1 MKKTYKPVVLAILD
15 GWGETPEKRGNAIA
29 NATLP
34 TIEKIERNYPKM
46 LLQASGMAVGVPWG
60 EEGNSEVGHQTIGAG
75 QIIYQNL
82 PRIDIAIEEGTFFQN
97 EKLVKGVEW
106 AKNNNSNL
114 HLMGLLSDGGIHS
127 HINHLFAL
135 LDLIKDQKFERVFF
149 HIFTDGRDTG
159 TNEGV
164 NFTKKLQRKIE
175 SAGIGKIATISG
187 RYYAM
192 DRNNNYDRIKLAFD
206 AMVEGRGILEKDPVE
221 ALEKQYKKNNKGD
234 EYIKPI
240 VLVDKNDE
248 PITKIKD
255 NDSIIFF
262 NYREDRARQITKAFI
277 LEKFD
282 KFGRDIYRPKNLKFT
297 GMTLYEKGLPME
309 VAFPA
314 QKVDMCLGK
323 ALSENGKKQ
332 LRIAETEKYAHVT
345 YFFNV
350 GKEKPFPGEDRIL
363 VPSKNLA
370 SYADIPEM
378 SANEITDKLLTEIEK
393 NKYDFILVNYA
404 NPDMVGH
411 TGVLKAGIKAVEEVD
426 RQLERLIPK
435 VIEKGGCLLI
445 TADHGNVEEMIN
457 LKTGEK
463 DTEHSQNPVPLWLV
477 APDNHQ
483 KRERREFLSQGMLSD
498 LAPTVLDLLGLPK
511 PKEMTGESLLSQ
523 LK

>member
-1 MKKTYKPVVLAILD
+1 MKKAYKPVVLAILD

-34 TIEKIERNYPKM
+34 NIEKIEQNYPKM
-46 LLQASGMAVGVPWG
+46 LLQASGMAVGVTWG

-82 PRIDIAIEEGTFFQN
+82 PKIDIAIEEGTFFQN
-97 EKLVKGVEW
+97 ERLIKAIAW
-106 AKNNNSNL
+106 AKDNDSDL
-114 HLMGLLSDGGIHS
+114 HLMGLLSDGGVHS

-135 LDLIKDQKFERVFF
+135 LDLIKEQGFERVFI

-164 NFTKKLQRKIE
+164 NFTKKLQKKIE
-175 SAGIGKIATISG
+175 SVGIGKIATISG

-192 DRNNNYDRIKLAFD
+192 DRNDNYDRIKMAFD
-206 AMVEGRGILEKDPVE
+206 AMVEGKGIFEEDPIE
-221 ALEKQYKKNNKGD
+221 ALEKQYKKNDKGD
-234 EYIKPI
+234 EYIDPI
-240 VLVDKNDE
+240 VLVNKNKE
-248 PITKIKD
+248 PVTKIND

-277 LEKFD
+277 SEKFD
-282 KFGRDIYRPKNLKFT
+282 EFGKNAYRPKNLRFT
-297 GMTLYEKGLPME
+297 GMTLYEKELPME

-314 QKVDMCLGK
+314 QKVNMCLGK
-323 ALSENGKKQ
+323 ALSEKGLKQ

-378 SANEITDKLLTEIEK
+378 SANEITNKLLAEIEK
-393 NKYDFILVNYA
+393 NKHDFILVNYA

-411 TGVLKAGIKAVEEVD
+411 TGVLEAGIKAVEEVD

-477 APDNHQ
+477 TPENH
-483 KRERREFLSQGMLSD
+483 REKKGDEILSQGMLSD

-511 PKEMTGESLLSQ
+511 SKEMTGESLLSQ